1 MMLFEPIELYQGYGI
16 FLRAG
21 AFFFLMP
28 FLSSPAPI
36 MVRTAASLFMAFTFM
51 AITEPSAELV
61 VPSHLVEMVVFS
73 VREVLIG
80 ALIGFSVQF
89 VFHLC
94 HLAGQMISMEMGLMQ
109 SNLFNPLTRQQE
121 TVLST
126 GLTMLV
132 VVFIFVTQTHHL
144 LLFAFKRSLELMP
157 IGQVITKTTVVETLV
172 VDSGKIFMIALQ
184 MAAPLIAV
192 NYIVTLSFA
201 ILGRAVPGMNILI
214 LSFGVRIF
222 AGFSALILVFV
233 LIVQF
238 LIGMIHDSPERM
250 LQFLPFR

>member
-1 MMLFEPIELYQGYGI
+1 
-16 FLRAG
+16 
-21 AFFFLMP
+21 
-28 FLSSPAPI
+28 
-36 MVRTAASLFMAFTFM
+36 MVRTAASLFMAISFV
-51 AITEPSAELV
+51 AITEPSPTLTIPV
-61 VPSHLVEMVVFS
+61 HIVEMVIFS
-73 VREVLIG
+73 LREVLIG
-80 ALIGFSVQF
+80 ALMGFSLQF
-89 VFHLC
+89 IFHLC

-121 TVLST
+121 TVMST
-126 GLTMLV
+126 GLSMLV
-132 VVFIFVTQTHHL
+132 IVLIFVTQTHHL
-144 LLFAFKRSLELMP
+144 LLFSFKRSLELMP
-157 IGQVITKTTVVETLV
+157 VGQAIIQTTVIETLV
-172 VDSGKIFMIALQ
+172 VDSGKIFIIALQ

-238 LIGMIHDSPERM
+238 LIGMIYDSPERM

>member
-1 MMLFEPIELYQGYGI
+1 
-16 FLRAG
+16 
-21 AFFFLMP
+21 
-28 FLSSPAPI
+28 
-36 MVRTAASLFMAFTFM
+36 
-51 AITEPSAELV
+51 
-61 VPSHLVEMVVFS
+61 
-73 VREVLIG
+73 
-80 ALIGFSVQF
+80 
-89 VFHLC
+89 
-94 HLAGQMISMEMGLMQ
+94 
-109 SNLFNPLTRQQE
+109 
-121 TVLST
+121 
-126 GLTMLV
+126 
-132 VVFIFVTQTHHL
+132 VTQTHHL

>member
-1 MMLFEPIELYQGYGI
+1 
-16 FLRAG
+16 
-21 AFFFLMP
+21 
-28 FLSSPAPI
+28 
-36 MVRTAASLFMAFTFM
+36 
-51 AITEPSAELV
+51 
-61 VPSHLVEMVVFS
+61 
-73 VREVLIG
+73 
-80 ALIGFSVQF
+80 
-89 VFHLC
+89 
-94 HLAGQMISMEMGLMQ
+94 MQ

-132 VVFIFVTQTHHL
+132 VVLIFVTQTHHL

-201 ILGRAVPGMNILI
+201 ILGRTVLGMNILI

>member
-1 MMLFEPIELYQGYGI
+1 
-16 FLRAG
+16 
-21 AFFFLMP
+21 
-28 FLSSPAPI
+28 
-36 MVRTAASLFMAFTFM
+36 
-51 AITEPSAELV
+51 
-61 VPSHLVEMVVFS
+61 
-73 VREVLIG
+73 
-80 ALIGFSVQF
+80 
-89 VFHLC
+89 
-94 HLAGQMISMEMGLMQ
+94 MISMEMGLMQ
-109 SNLFNPLTRQQE
+109 SNLFNPLTRHQE

-132 VVFIFVTQTHHL
+132 VVLIFVTQTHHL

-157 IGQVITKTTVVETLV
+157 IGAVIVKTTVVETLV

-201 ILGRAVPGMNILI
+201 ILGACRTGHEYPYIEL
-214 LSFGVRIF
+214 FGVRIF